1 MALTLYYLSGSPY
14 AWRVWLSLEHKGIDY
29 DFKSISFDGGDF
41 DKPEFVALNPR
52 RRVPVLMDDGFVLY
66 ESAAIVEYLSDKWP
80 EEPRLLSADLRQR
93 AIQRRMIREADQY
106 VGDAVERLVRA
117 ILFTPMEKWSE
128 EKIAAARA
136 ALKTELALW
145 ETMVTGEFL
154 AGALSAVDFTLFPY
168 LALVER
174 MGMRKPGLAA
184 PDLMGPKLTAWS
196 LRMKEL
202 PVTRKTWPPHWR

>member
-29 DFKSISFDGGDF
+29 DLKALSFDGGDF

-52 RRVPVLMDDGFVLY
+52 RRVPVIVDDGFVLY

-80 EEPRLLSADLRQR
+80 GEPRLLSADLRQR
-93 AIQRRMIREADQY
+93 AIQRRMIREIDQY

-117 ILFTPMEKWSE
+117 ILFTPIEKWSE
-128 EKIAAARA
+128 ATIGAARE

-145 ETMVTGEFL
+145 ESIMMGEHL
-154 AGALSAVDFTLFPY
+154 AGALSAVDFTLYPY

-174 MGMRKPGLAA
+174 MGMRKSGLAA
-184 PDLMGPKLTAWS
+184 SDLMGPKLTDWA
-196 LRMKEL
+196 LRMKAL
-202 PVTRKTWPPHWR
+202 PVMQKTWPPHWR